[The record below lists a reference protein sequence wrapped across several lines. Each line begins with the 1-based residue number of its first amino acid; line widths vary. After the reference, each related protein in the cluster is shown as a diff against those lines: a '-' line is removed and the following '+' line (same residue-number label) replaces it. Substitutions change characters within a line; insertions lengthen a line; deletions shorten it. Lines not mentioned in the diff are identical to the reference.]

1 MRAYVPWAQVKEQEA
16 AKAKPEEQEKGTKA
30 KGTKAKELKPKV
42 PRVVGILLSPSPGPI
57 RTLSFRPE
65 A

>member
-1 MRAYVPWAQVKEQEA
+1 MKEQEA
-16 AKAKPEEQEKGTKA
+16 AKAKPEEQEKGIKA
-30 KGTKAKELKPKV
+30 KKLKPKV
-42 PRVVGILLSPSPGPI
+42 PRIPKQPPLLSPSPGPI

>member
-1 MRAYVPWAQVKEQEA
+1 MGAYAPWAQVKEQEA

-30 KGTKAKELKPKV
+30 KELKPKV
-42 PRVVGILLSPSPGPI
+42 PRIPKQPPLLSPSPGPI

>member
-16 AKAKPEEQEKGTKA
+16 AKAKPEEQEKGI
-30 KGTKAKELKPKV
+30 KAKELKPKV
-42 PRVVGILLSPSPGPI
+42 PRIPKQPPLVSRDRPI